1 VGARSFGVQLLLKR
15 RLPPLCAWVNAK
27 EMNTNTKSTQMPK
40 GQHAKAILSLGL
52 PLIGGHLA
60 QFSIGLTD
68 TIMMGW
74 YSVEGLAAVT
84 LASTFFFVLFI
95 FGSGFAQAV
104 MPLVASQF
112 AENDDVQM
120 RRTTRMGLWMSFVF
134 ALAVMPL
141 FYFSE
146 GLLLA
151 LGQTPELS
159 AQAQVYLRIA
169 GWGVTPALG
178 VMVLK
183 SYLAA
188 LERTQVVLCVTLI
201 AMVVN
206 GFANYALIFG
216 NWGAPELGLRG
227 SAIASLGVQI
237 LSLLVIAGYVLWA
250 LPQQKIFARLW
261 KPDWDA
267 FFLVGRL
274 GVPIGFT
281 ILAEVGLFATSTLMM
296 GWLGTI
302 QLAAHGV
309 ALQLASLTFMI
320 HLGLSNAA
328 TVRSGNALG
337 RKDPDHLMRGAKVVI
352 AMSLLTAFLTII
364 VFVIIPEPLISI
376 FLDRDE
382 SNRAEIMAIGAL
394 LLLMAGIFQ
403 LVDAAQVMA
412 LGLLRGLRDTK
423 VPMSLAIF
431 SYWVV
436 GVPCSYVFGFAFKY
450 EGVGVWGG
458 LVVGLAVA
466 AVLMTERFFRLGP
479 SLARKGV

>member
-1 VGARSFGVQLLLKR
+1 MLKR
-15 RLPPLCAWVNAK
+15 RLPPLRAWVNATR
-27 EMNTNTKSTQMPK
+27 MNKSQKSTQMPY
-40 GQHAKAILSLGL
+40 GQHAKAIMSLGL

-68 TIMMGW
+68 TVMMGW

-104 MPLVASQF
+104 MPLVASQY
-112 AENDDVQM
+112 AENDDLQM

-134 ALAVMPL
+134 AIAVMPM
-141 FYFSE
+141 FYFS
-146 GLLLA
+146 GGILLV
-151 LGQTPELS
+151 LGQDPELAAD
-159 AQAQVYLRIA
+159 AQAYLRIA
-169 GWGVTPALG
+169 GWGVIPALG

-188 LERTQVVLCVTLI
+188 LERTQVVLWVTLI

-237 LSLLVIAGYVLWA
+237 LSLLVIAGYVLRA
-250 LPQQKIFARLW
+250 LPQQQIFARLW
-261 KPDWDA
+261 KPDWEA

-328 TVRSGNALG
+328 TVRAGNALG
-337 RKDPDHLMRGAKVVI
+337 RKDPDHLMRGAKLVI
-352 AMSLLTAFLTII
+352 VMSILVALLTIV
-364 VFVIIPEPLISI
+364 VFVSVPEPLISV
-376 FLDRDE
+376 FLDKDE
-382 SNRAEIMAIGAL
+382 PDRAEIMKIGAL

-423 VPMSLAIF
+423 VPMSFAVF
-431 SYWVV
+431 SYWVI
-436 GVPCSYVFGFAFKY
+436 GAPCSYLLGFVFQF
-450 EGVGVWGG
+450 EGAGVWGG

-466 AVLMTERFFRLGP
+466 AILMTERFFRLGP
-479 SLARKGV
+479 KLALKGA

>member
-1 VGARSFGVQLLLKR
+1 MLKR
-15 RLPPLCAWVNAK
+15 RLPPLRAWVNATR
-27 EMNTNTKSTQMPK
+27 MNKSQKSAQMPY
-40 GQHAKAILSLGL
+40 GQHAKAIMSLGL

-68 TIMMGW
+68 TVMMGW

-104 MPLVASQF
+104 MPLVASQY
-112 AENDDVQM
+112 AENDDLQM

-134 ALAVMPL
+134 AIAVMPM
-141 FYFSE
+141 FYFS
-146 GLLLA
+146 GGILLV
-151 LGQTPELS
+151 LGQEPELAAD
-159 AQAQVYLRIA
+159 AQAYLRIA
-169 GWGVTPALG
+169 GWGVIPALG

-188 LERTQVVLCVTLI
+188 IERTQVVLWVTLI

-227 SAIASLGVQI
+227 SAIASLGAQI
-237 LSLLVIAGYVLWA
+237 LSLLVIAGYVLRA
-250 LPQQKIFARLW
+250 LPQQQIFARLW
-261 KPDWDA
+261 KPDWEA

-274 GVPIGFT
+274 GVPIGLT

-328 TVRSGNALG
+328 TVRAGNALG
-337 RKDPDHLMRGAKVVI
+337 RKDPDHLMRGAKLVI
-352 AMSLLTAFLTII
+352 VMSILVALLTIV
-364 VFVIIPEPLISI
+364 VFVSVPEPLISV
-376 FLDRDE
+376 FLDKDE
-382 SNRAEIMAIGAL
+382 PDRAEIMKIGAL

-403 LVDAAQVMA
+403 LVDAAQVLA

-423 VPMSLAIF
+423 VPMSFAVF
-431 SYWVV
+431 SYWVI
-436 GVPCSYVFGFAFKY
+436 GAPCSYLLGFVFQF
-450 EGVGVWGG
+450 EGAGVWGG

-466 AVLMTERFFRLGP
+466 AILMTERFFRLGP
-479 SLARKGV
+479 KLALKGA

>member
-1 VGARSFGVQLLLKR
+1 
-15 RLPPLCAWVNAK
+15 
-27 EMNTNTKSTQMPK
+27 MPY
-40 GQHAKAILSLGL
+40 GQHAKAIMSLGL

-68 TIMMGW
+68 TVMMGW

-84 LASTFFFVLFI
+84 LASTFLFVLFI

-104 MPLVASQF
+104 MPLVASQY
-112 AENDDVQM
+112 AENDDLQM

-134 ALAVMPL
+134 AIAVMPM
-141 FYFSE
+141 FYFS
-146 GLLLA
+146 GGILLV
-151 LGQTPELS
+151 LGQEPELAAD
-159 AQAQVYLRIA
+159 AQAYLRIA
-169 GWGVTPALG
+169 GWGVIPALG

-188 LERTQVVLCVTLI
+188 LERTQVVLWVTLI

-206 GFANYALIFG
+206 GFSNYALIFG

-237 LSLLVIAGYVLWA
+237 LSLLVIAGYVLRA
-250 LPQQKIFARLW
+250 LPQQQIFARLW
-261 KPDWDA
+261 KPDWEA

-328 TVRSGNALG
+328 TVRAGNALG
-337 RKDPDHLMRGAKVVI
+337 RKDPDHLMRGAKLVI
-352 AMSLLTAFLTII
+352 VMSILVALLTIV
-364 VFVIIPEPLISI
+364 VFVSVPEPLISV
-376 FLDRDE
+376 FLDKDE
-382 SNRAEIMAIGAL
+382 PDRAEIMKIGAL

-423 VPMSLAIF
+423 VPLSFAVF
-431 SYWVV
+431 SYWVI
-436 GVPCSYVFGFAFKY
+436 GVPCSYLLGFVFQF
-450 EGVGVWGG
+450 EGAGVWGG
-458 LVVGLAVA
+458 LVIGLAVA
-466 AVLMTERFFRLGP
+466 AILMTERFFRLGP
-479 SLARKGV
+479 KLALKGA

>member
-1 VGARSFGVQLLLKR
+1 
-15 RLPPLCAWVNAK
+15 
-27 EMNTNTKSTQMPK
+27 MNTKPKSTQMPK
-40 GQHAKAILSLGL
+40 SQHAKAILSLGL

-74 YSVEGLAAVT
+74 YSVGGLAAVT

-112 AENDDVQM
+112 AENDDAQM

-134 ALAVMPL
+134 ALSVMPL

-146 GLLLA
+146 SLLLA

-159 AQAQVYLRIA
+159 EQAQGYLRIA
-169 GWGVTPALG
+169 GWGVIPALG

-188 LERTQVVLCVTLI
+188 LERTQVVLWVTLI

-250 LPQQKIFARLW
+250 LPQQQIFARLW

-274 GVPIGFT
+274 GVPIGFA
-281 ILAEVGLFATSTLMM
+281 ILAEVGLFATSTMMM

-337 RKDPDHLMRGAKVVI
+337 RRDPDHLMRGAKVVI
-352 AMSLLTAFLTII
+352 AMSLLIAFLTII
-364 VFVIIPEPLISI
+364 VFVIIPESLISI

-382 SNRAEIMAIGAL
+382 PNRAEIMAIGAV

-436 GVPCSYVFGFAFKY
+436 GVPCSYVFGFVFKY

-466 AVLMTERFFRLGP
+466 SVLMTERFFRLGP

>member
-1 VGARSFGVQLLLKR
+1 MT
-15 RLPPLCAWVNAK
+15 PDTAK
-27 EMNTNTKSTQMPK
+27 TMPYR
-40 GQHAKAILSLGL
+40 QHARAITTLGL

-60 QFSIGLTD
+60 QFSIGMTD

-74 YSVEGLAAVT
+74 YSIEGLAAVT

-112 AENDDVQM
+112 AEGDDVQM

-134 ALAVMPL
+134 AIAVMPL
-141 FYFSE
+141 FYFSDPV
-146 GLLLA
+146 LRA
-151 LGQTPELS
+151 LGQTDLIAAE
-159 AQAQVYLRIA
+159 AQGYLRIA
-169 GWGVTPALG
+169 GWGVIPALG

-188 LERTQVVLCVTLI
+188 MERTNVVLWVTLI
-201 AMVVN
+201 AFVVN
-206 GFANYALIFG
+206 IFANYALIFG

-227 SAIASLGVQI
+227 SAIASLSVQI
-237 LSLLVIAGYVLWA
+237 LSLLVIAAYVLRV
-250 LPQQKIFARLW
+250 LPKQQIFARLW
-261 KPDWDA
+261 RPDWDA

-281 ILAEVGLFATSTLMM
+281 ILAEVGLFAASTLMM

-309 ALQLASLTFMI
+309 ALQLASATFMI

-328 TVRSGNALG
+328 TVRAGNALG
-337 RKDPDHLMRGAKVVI
+337 RKDPEHLVRGARVII
-352 AMSLLTAFLTII
+352 AMSLATAMATIA
-364 VFVIIPEPLISI
+364 VFVLFPEPLISV
-376 FLDRDE
+376 FLDSDE
-382 SNRAEIMAIGAL
+382 PNRPEILQIGAVL
-394 LLLMAGIFQ
+394 LFMAGVFQ

-423 VPMSLAIF
+423 VPMTFAVF
-431 SYWVV
+431 SYWVI
-436 GVPCSYVFGFAFKY
+436 GAPCSYLLGFTFGFGGA
-450 EGVGVWGG
+450 GIWGG
-458 LVVGLAVA
+458 LVIGLAVA
-466 AVLMTERFFRLGP
+466 AVLMVERFVRLGP
-479 SLARKGV
+479 KIAAAGV

>member
-1 VGARSFGVQLLLKR
+1 MLKR
-15 RLPPLCAWVNAK
+15 RLPPLRAWVNATR
-27 EMNTNTKSTQMPK
+27 MNKSQKSTQMPY
-40 GQHAKAILSLGL
+40 GQHAKAIMSLGL

-68 TIMMGW
+68 TVMMGW

-84 LASTFFFVLFI
+84 LASTFLFVLFI

-104 MPLVASQF
+104 MPLVASQY
-112 AENDDVQM
+112 AENDDLQM

-134 ALAVMPL
+134 AIAVMPM
-141 FYFSE
+141 FYFS
-146 GLLLA
+146 GGILLV
-151 LGQTPELS
+151 LGQEPELAAD
-159 AQAQVYLRIA
+159 AQAYLRIA
-169 GWGVTPALG
+169 GWGVIPALG

-188 LERTQVVLCVTLI
+188 LERTQVVLWVTLI

-206 GFANYALIFG
+206 GFSNYALIFG

-237 LSLLVIAGYVLWA
+237 LSLLVIAGYVLRA
-250 LPQQKIFARLW
+250 LPQQQIFARLW
-261 KPDWDA
+261 KPDWEA

-328 TVRSGNALG
+328 TVRAGNALG
-337 RKDPDHLMRGAKVVI
+337 RKDPDHLMRGAKLVI
-352 AMSLLTAFLTII
+352 VMSILVALLTIV
-364 VFVIIPEPLISI
+364 VFVSVPEPLISV
-376 FLDRDE
+376 FLDKDE
-382 SNRAEIMAIGAL
+382 PDRAEIMKIGAL

-423 VPMSLAIF
+423 VPMSFAVF
-431 SYWVV
+431 SYWVI
-436 GVPCSYVFGFAFKY
+436 GVPCSYLLGFVFQF
-450 EGVGVWGG
+450 EGAGVWGG
-458 LVVGLAVA
+458 LVIGLAVA
-466 AVLMTERFFRLGP
+466 AILMTERFFRLGP
-479 SLARKGV
+479 KLALKGA

>member
-1 VGARSFGVQLLLKR
+1 MT
-15 RLPPLCAWVNAK
+15 PDTAK
-27 EMNTNTKSTQMPK
+27 TMPYR
-40 GQHAKAILSLGL
+40 QHARAITTLGL

-60 QFSIGLTD
+60 QFSIGMTD

-74 YSVEGLAAVT
+74 YSIEGLAAVT

-112 AENDDVQM
+112 AEGDDVQM

-134 ALAVMPL
+134 AIAVMPL
-141 FYFSE
+141 FYFSDPV
-146 GLLLA
+146 LRA
-151 LGQTPELS
+151 LGQTDLIAAE
-159 AQAQVYLRIA
+159 AQGYLRIA
-169 GWGVTPALG
+169 GWGVVPALG

-188 LERTQVVLCVTLI
+188 MERTNVVLWVTLI
-201 AMVVN
+201 AFVVN
-206 GFANYALIFG
+206 IFANYALIFG

-227 SAIASLGVQI
+227 SAIASLSVQI
-237 LSLLVIAGYVLWA
+237 LSLLVIAAYVLRV
-250 LPQQKIFARLW
+250 LPKQQIFARLW
-261 KPDWDA
+261 RPDWDA

-281 ILAEVGLFATSTLMM
+281 ILAEVGLFAASTLMM

-309 ALQLASLTFMI
+309 ALQLASATFMI

-328 TVRSGNALG
+328 TVRAGNALG
-337 RKDPDHLMRGAKVVI
+337 RKDPEHLVRGARVII
-352 AMSLLTAFLTII
+352 AMSLATAMATIA
-364 VFVIIPEPLISI
+364 VFVLFPEPLISV
-376 FLDRDE
+376 FLDSDE
-382 SNRAEIMAIGAL
+382 PNRPEILQIGAVL
-394 LLLMAGIFQ
+394 LFMAGVFQ

-423 VPMSLAIF
+423 VPMTFAVF
-431 SYWVV
+431 SYWVI
-436 GVPCSYVFGFAFKY
+436 GAPCSYLLGFTFGFGGA
-450 EGVGVWGG
+450 GIWGG
-458 LVVGLAVA
+458 LVIGLAVA
-466 AVLMTERFFRLGP
+466 AVLMVERFVRLGP
-479 SLARKGV
+479 KIAAAGV